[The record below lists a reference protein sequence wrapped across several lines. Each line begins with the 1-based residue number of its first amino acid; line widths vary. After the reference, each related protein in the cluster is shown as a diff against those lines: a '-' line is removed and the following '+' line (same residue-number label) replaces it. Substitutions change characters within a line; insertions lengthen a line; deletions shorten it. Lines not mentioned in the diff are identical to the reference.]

1 MRWNKSKSILLSKLC
16 IVAFALAGIIL
27 MFLAPCAVK
36 GVMLNREGEYINA
49 EIYFLAS
56 FYTLTAPM
64 FTALFFLYRL
74 LCNISKGR
82 VFVEE
87 NIRCMRMLSWACYG
101 ASFICVLSC
110 LYYLP
115 YLLIAVG
122 AAFMGLILRIV
133 KNVFAEAV
141 NIKEENDFT
150 I

>member
-27 MFLAPCAVK
+27 MFLAPCTIK
-36 GVMLNREGEYINA
+36 EVMLNRRKKYINA

-115 YLLIAVG
+115 LFINCCGCSLY
-122 AAFMGLILRIV
+122 GL
-133 KNVFAEAV
+133 N
-141 NIKEENDFT
+141 T
-150 I
+150 